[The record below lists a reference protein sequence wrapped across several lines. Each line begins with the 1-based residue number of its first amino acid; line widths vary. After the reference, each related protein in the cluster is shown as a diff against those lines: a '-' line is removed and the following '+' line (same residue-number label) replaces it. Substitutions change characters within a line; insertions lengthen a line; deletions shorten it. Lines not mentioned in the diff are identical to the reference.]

1 METALAVPPP
11 ETPQSKRSEVLEQM
25 MGIQR
30 QERQL
35 VGLGDILNQF
45 LMEGSSLQEHETSFL
60 GETFKEIIT
69 SKRKAW
75 KRIAMIEKT
84 EKNLSSGLKSC
95 LNSLKAKVQREII
108 DGSKELVAI
117 LNGYLPKQT
126 DKSTKPYINLVKLRS
141 DLLRYCS
148 ECSAVIEERKKFG
161 KEADDSYKEALDLA
175 EEHLPIYEPVRLGI
189 VLNYSLLHYVVYGDV
204 EQAIKLASETQ
215 ANVLEMLSYDS
226 ELLNPQIK
234 AVLQALSDNLT
245 LWKYEIPDEE
255 VEGTPEETDAL
266 CGGNLFD
273 RALKNPISFP

>member
-1 METALAVPPP
+1 MNEFEPRPLLQELIEIQKEEKELPSIVG
-11 ETPQSKRSEVLEQM
+11 SLKVL
-25 MGIQR
+25 
-30 QERQL
+30 L
-35 VGLGDILNQF
+35 NDGL
-45 LMEGSSLQEHETSFL
+45 SLQEKETKL
-60 GETFKEIIT
+60 LEETFKEIIT

-75 KRIAMIEKT
+75 KKIALIEKSD
-84 EKNLSSGLKSC
+84 KGLSMPVKTC
-95 LNSLKAKVQREII
+95 LSTLMTKIQREII
-108 DGSKELVAI
+108 DGSNELVAI
-117 LNGYLPKQT
+117 LNGYLPKQQ

-273 RALKNPISFP
+273 RALKNPTSFP